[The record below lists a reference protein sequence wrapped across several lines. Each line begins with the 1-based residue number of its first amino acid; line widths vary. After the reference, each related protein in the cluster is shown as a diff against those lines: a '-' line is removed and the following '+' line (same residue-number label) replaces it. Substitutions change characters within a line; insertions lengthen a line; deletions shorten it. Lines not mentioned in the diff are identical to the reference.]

1 MNFFPSQFVMIP
13 QEAANDALETTLA
26 DMQSLMKCCMKLKE
40 ANPETLR
47 LSDEI
52 TRRVAKDL
60 KLYAG
65 NATSFSPLL
74 LSCTAIIWQYSKSG
88 AFESVPDW
96 TSVAEDDPRIK
107 DHLRFEKTMDYR
119 PPFALDVSL
128 LATSSTIPTTFPTSL
143 PALDNLSSCIN
154 NPSCMDL
161 DLVTKLV
168 EEPKQSSRPRV
179 LKNLPPLCCLAHPPL
194 RYYHLYVAEAER
206 EHWKALV
213 MAGDS
218 KKRKA
223 CDEDTDGAVVIET
236 LKLPSSP
243 QEPLKKKRKLMS
255 DAPTGIIDVKP
266 KALPSVA
273 PDKAGPP
280 GNDQGFWH
288 SDIQPAEWGSDD
300 CIATPFQ
307 HSVHFHPQ
315 KCDKC
320 TKMDI
325 PCIVLPDKKFGCMR
339 LVCANCDLMKVTC
352 VIVSIGMRKIMQGKV
367 SVVSL
372 NSAKHSRMCIR
383 KSYVISPVIL
393 NIAEEVEQQ
402 PGLPADVPIKTLA
415 INSTSQQP
423 KWGDQFA
430 PTNHADPKPTARDIL
445 QGIQDLGR
453 RFDLLAT
460 NERLDTLD
468 VRVRSVETIIHQHFD
483 ALEQCLNALDACD
496 NESFE
501 TPDYGMM
508 IMADDFL
515 SVITMCIIV
524 DGTRMVHPSDM
535 YINVG
540 SGSTFVSN
548 FVLYFITRFFVSVA
562 PVASVKLVSGTKP
575 KNILLGTTVGPSEI

>member
-1 MNFFPSQFVMIP
+1 MIP

-26 DMQSLMKCCMKLKE
+26 DVQSLIKCCMKLKE
-40 ANPETLR
+40 ADPETLR

-52 TRRVAKDL
+52 ARRVAKDL

-74 LSCTAIIWQYSKSG
+74 LSCAAVIRQYSKGG

-107 DHLRFEKTMDYR
+107 DHPRFEKTVDYR

-128 LATSSTIPTTFPTSL
+128 LATSSAITTSSTSPPHIIPPLTTS
-143 PALDNLSSCIN
+143 ALASMPSHADPDIIAKPVPEPRRSSHLRARQ

-161 DLVTKLV
+161 DLIAKPVAQ
-168 EEPKQSSRPRV
+168 PKHPSHPRV
-179 LKNLPPLCCLAHPPL
+179 LKNLPPLLRPAHPPL
-194 RYYHLYVAEAER
+194 RYCHLYVAEAER
-206 EHWKALV
+206 EHWKALST
-213 MAGDS
+213 AGDS

-223 CDEDTDGAVVIET
+223 GDEDTDGAIVVET
-236 LKLPSSP
+236 PKLPSSP

-255 DAPTGIIDVKP
+255 DAPTAIIDAKP

-280 GNDQGFWH
+280 GDDQGFWD
-288 SDIQPAEWGSDD
+288 SDIRPAEWGSDD

-307 HSVHFHPQ
+307 HSVRFHPW

-325 PCIVLPDKKFGCMR
+325 PCVVLLDKKFGCMR
-339 LVCANCDLMKVTC
+339 LACANCDLMKVTC
-352 VIVSIGMRKIMQGKV
+352 AIDGIGVRKRIQAKA
-367 SVVSL
+367 SAASS
-372 NSAKHSRMCIR
+372 NSAKHSRTRIR
-383 KSYVISPVIL
+383 KSRVISPVIL

-423 KWGDQFA
+423 EQGDQFA
-430 PTNHADPKPTARDIL
+430 PTNCTDPEPTARDIL
-445 QGIQDLGR
+445 QGIQDLSR

-460 NERLDTLD
+460 VTHSN
-468 VRVRSVETIIHQHFD
+468 RSVMR
-483 ALEQCLNALDACD
+483 
-496 NESFE
+496 S
-501 TPDYGMM
+501 
-508 IMADDFL
+508 
-515 SVITMCIIV
+515 
-524 DGTRMVHPSDM
+524 
-535 YINVG
+535 
-540 SGSTFVSN
+540 
-548 FVLYFITRFFVSVA
+548 
-562 PVASVKLVSGTKP
+562 P
-575 KNILLGTTVGPSEI
+575 KRGVVR